1 MAESDEMT
9 DTIENQQESS
19 VKGDASEQ
27 EMRWFVVQAFSNY
40 EKRVKLSL
48 EERIARHGMED
59 FFGEIMVPTEDV
71 VEMKAGQKRTSERKF
86 FPGYVLVQMVM
97 NDESWHLVKSTPRVS
112 GFIGGKASDPTPLTD
127 AEAMGILQQ
136 VQDGADAPRHKFS
149 FEPGEL
155 VRVTEGPFADFNG
168 TVEDVNYEKSKLR
181 VAVSIFGRSTP
192 VELDFGQVEKG

>member
-1 MAESDEMT
+1 MSENETPEQGLEATAE
-9 DTIENQQESS
+9 
-19 VKGDASEQ
+19 KPK
-27 EMRWFVVQAFSNY
+27 MRWYVVQAFSNY
-40 EKRVKLSL
+40 EKRVKLTL
-48 EERIARHGMED
+48 EEAIGRLGMDD
-59 FFGEIMVPTEDV
+59 FFGEILVPTEEV

-86 FPGYVLVQMVM
+86 YPGYVLVQMIM

-112 GFIGGKASDPTPLTD
+112 GFIGGRASDPTPLTD
-127 AEAMGILQQ
+127 KEAMDILQR
-136 VQDGADAPRHKFS
+136 VQDGTDAPRHKFS

>member
-1 MAESDEMT
+1 MSDNPIAGQNDDQPAAESRKDM
-9 DTIENQQESS
+9 Q
-19 VKGDASEQ
+19 
-27 EMRWFVVQAFSNY
+27 WFVVQAFSNY
-40 EKRVKLSL
+40 EKRVKLTL
-48 EERIARHGMED
+48 EESIHRHGMED
-59 FFGEIMVPTEDV
+59 LFGEIMVPTEEV
-71 VEMKAGQKRTSERKF
+71 VEMKSGQKRTSERKF

-97 NDESWHLVKSTPRVS
+97 NDDTWHLVKSTPRVS
-112 GFIGGKASDPTPLTD
+112 GFIGGKASNPTPLTD

-136 VQDGADAPRHKFS
+136 VQDGTEAPRHKFS